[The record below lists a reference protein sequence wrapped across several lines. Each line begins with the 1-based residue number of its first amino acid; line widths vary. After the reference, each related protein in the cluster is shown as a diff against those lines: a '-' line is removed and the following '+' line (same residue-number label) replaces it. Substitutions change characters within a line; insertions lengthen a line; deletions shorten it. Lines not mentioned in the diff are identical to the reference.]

1 MFVLSVCVFPSVS
14 PRSVEVVCQ
23 PTFGYKH
30 VLSLTT
36 DTSMFNQII
45 SKQHISANID
55 VPEGGFDAIMQAAVC
70 GVRPVLQ
77 AFQVES
83 YQNGRPICLIPQY
96 QSGKHVLHSFLL
108 LNWLNHHLP

>member
-1 MFVLSVCVFPSVS
+1 MPSLPFIDLIGVA
-14 PRSVEVVCQ
+14 RIKRNCLAQ
-23 PTFGYKH
+23 FGYKN
-30 VLSLTT
+30 VLSLTEQVARFT
-36 DTSMFNQII
+36 EEVG
-45 SKQHISANID
+45 KQQVSRNRD
-55 VPEGGFDAIMQAAVC
+55 SPEGGFDAIMQAAVC